1 MGWLSSITSPV
12 ASLAGAAIGAFSARS
27 TNRAASA
34 QAARSMEF
42 EERLSKTAHQ
52 RQVADM
58 RAAGLNPI
66 LSATGGSGASTP
78 SGKAAPV
85 IDPAA
90 TATKSA
96 ATAMQAKRMIAE
108 INQIEALTNAS
119 YAQEHKTNQETK
131 LIQAAYPEAKAN
143 AQIYDSDFGTLLKG
157 GQAIGKSIPFSAKGI
172 FNDKKKSK
180 NVWNNPKLNKYRK
193 K

>member
-1 MGWLSSITSPV
+1 MWGQI
-12 ASLAGAAIGAFSARS
+12 AGAAIGAFSARS

-58 RAAGLNPI
+58 RLAGLNPI
-66 LSATGGSGASTP
+66 LSATGGKGASTP
-78 SGKAAPV
+78 AGKAAPV

-96 ATAMQAKRMIAE
+96 ATALQAKRMIAE
-108 INQIEALTNAS
+108 INQLEAQTNVS
-119 YAQEHKTNQETK
+119 YAQDYK
-131 LIQAAYPEAKAN
+131 LMNESRLLQAAYPEAKAN
-143 AQIYDSDFGTLLKG
+143 AQIYDSDFGTFLKG
-157 GQAIGKSIPFSAKGI
+157 GQAIGKSLPFSAKGI
-172 FNDKKKSK
+172 FNNKKKSK

-193 K
+193 